1 MSLISMR
8 EMLEEAQRKEYAVG
22 YFESWDFGS
31 LKATVEAAEEMSSP
45 VIIGFGAKTFIERDN
60 WDGRKLTSF
69 AAMAKTMAKKSSVPV
84 SFLLNESD
92 NISMLKRAIELGFNC
107 IMFEGSDLSIEK
119 NRELTARLVKEG
131 KSGGVDVEGELGRIP
146 AAGEDLKGD
155 YLTSPEEARL
165 FVEKTGLAALAVS
178 VGNVHMSGGSETTID
193 LDRLEKIRGYTK
205 TPLVM
210 HGGTGFPDRLV
221 PEVIKRGV
229 YKFNVGSIMKKV
241 FLGELK
247 SGLLQENLEEIKL
260 AYVHYL
266 IDWLG
271 ERNIFEPAYAAV
283 KEVVKEKIRIYGSA
297 GKG

>member
-1 MSLISMR
+1 MSLISMSQ
-8 EMLEEAQRKEYAVG
+8 MLEEARKGGYAVG

-31 LKATVEAAEEMSSP
+31 IEATLRAAEEVSSP

-60 WDGRKLTSF
+60 WNERKLTSF
-69 AAMAKTMAKKSSVPV
+69 AAMGKTMAEKSSVPV

-107 IMFEGSDLSIEK
+107 VMFEGSDLSSEK

-131 KSGGVDVEGELGRIP
+131 KSKGIDVEAELGRIP
-146 AAGEDLKGD
+146 AAGDGLKED
-155 YLTSPEEARL
+155 YLTSPEEAGS
-165 FVEKTGLAALAVS
+165 FVEKTGITALAVS
-178 VGNVHMSGGSETTID
+178 VGNVHMSGGGETAIN

-205 TPLVM
+205 IPLVM

-241 FLGELK
+241 FLEELK
-247 SGLLQENLEEIKL
+247 SGLLQENLEEMEL
-260 AYVHYL
+260 VHVHYL
-266 IDWLG
+266 VDWLND
-271 ERNIFEPAYAAV
+271 RNIFERAYIAV
-283 KEVVKEKIRIYGSA
+283 KEIVKEKIRIYGSA
-297 GKG
+297 DKG